1 MTGFR
6 CKTGKFVFWFFSI
19 SIPPIFKTLFYLQLF
34 FHSPHLMGRGSK
46 HLLAQSK
53 PALLLPSQLATVPC
67 RVCTPSSPEI
77 KCIKQCEDGLCQA
90 RIHCLAFCN
99 STAVESGYKTPSLL
113 KNSSTFLKGVGR
125 VNHSVEVQGIQH

>member
-6 CKTGKFVFWFFSI
+6 CKTDKFVFWGFLNLHFSH
-19 SIPPIFKTLFYLQLF
+19 FLNLVLFTAVLSL
-34 FHSPHLMGRGSK
+34 SHLMGRGSK

-77 KCIKQCEDGLCQA
+77 KCIRQCEDGLCQP
-90 RIHCLAFCN
+90 RIHCLAFCS
-99 STAVESGYKTPSLL
+99 STAVESGYKMPSLL

-125 VNHSVEVQGIQH
+125 VNHSVGAQGIQH